1 MRVLSWLRVTL
12 ERSLAPRGVGVDP
25 RRRPLGRVHVG
36 SARRSIDSAAA
47 RCSAKGLQARALA
60 VALSV
65 SLPAF
70 ATAAPP
76 AASETLAQHV
86 NAAIAVDGVPLG
98 HLTVYAKNL
107 DTGAEWSLNGD
118 ERIRTASTIKLPI
131 ACALEALANAGRLDW
146 QELLVVRADDQ
157 VSGSGVLHEFTD
169 GATIRLKDAMT
180 LMLIVSDN
188 TATNLL
194 LDRVGGDRVN
204 DYLDRLGFQHT
215 RVLRKIRGDGAHL
228 KPPSGWTQAGREAAN
243 ADFGIGVTTEHD
255 MVRLLEMLANGEIV
269 NRTASDEVLAIL
281 SHQQDHSSMARHA
294 EGMRVLNK
302 TGSLDALRSDVG
314 IAYTPRGRIAM
325 AITIDGLAQIDE
337 SPDNAGEQ
345 AIWSIAD
352 LLMRTL

>member
-1 MRVLSWLRVTL
+1 M
-12 ERSLAPRGVGVDP
+12 GV
-25 RRRPLGRVHVG
+25 
-36 SARRSIDSAAA
+36 SA
-47 RCSAKGLQARALA
+47 CALA
-60 VALSV
+60 VAILASV
-65 SLPAF
+65 PAI
-70 ATAAPP
+70 AAVPP
-76 AASETLAQHV
+76 ATSEVLAQQV
-86 NAAIAVDGVPLG
+86 NEAITVDGAPLG

-157 VSGSGVLHEFTD
+157 VSGSGVLHELSD

-194 LDRVGGDRVN
+194 LDRVGGDSVN
-204 DYLDRLGFQHT
+204 DYLARMGFQHT

-228 KPPSGWTQAGREAAN
+228 KPPSGWTQAGRDPVN
-243 ADFGIGVTTEHD
+243 ADFGIGVTTEHE

-269 NRTASDEVLAIL
+269 DRTASDALLAIL
-281 SHQQDHSSMARHA
+281 SHQQDHSGIARHA
-294 EGMRVLNK
+294 QGVRVLNK

-314 IAYTPRGRIAM
+314 IAYTPHGRIAM
-325 AITIDGLAQIDE
+325 AITLDGLAQIDE
-337 SPDNAGEQ
+337 SPDNAGER
-345 AIWSIAD
+345 AIWSIAER
-352 LLMRTL
+352 LMSAL